1 MPRHG
6 RTAAAALAVLACLA
20 APALA
25 AGDVDSMVLA
35 GGRVGLDTPAELSLA
50 VTPEQLLTDASP
62 PPCREGFDYCLYLP
76 AEAYAGTNL
85 RSAGLAVTRREDL
98 RAPAS
103 CLLAQPDGWSG
114 LQPGVVYEGPGSPVA
129 TSRFGDVGE
138 GAAGSYTLGEVLR
151 LYDGVQCW
159 ELETRLALTRF
170 ENYPPGRVE
179 EFSDADRAD
188 VERLLWSVLDSA
200 VVAGEPVV
208 WPREGT
214 GDLSAFVRV
223 ELPAEATSPLV
234 LRGEARGVWFFE
246 GSFPVALLAEDGTEL
261 ARGFVTADGDWM
273 TEEFVPFEGELAF
286 EVTGPT
292 PAVLVLMRDNPSDLP
307 EHDAAARYE
316 LTLR

>member
-151 LYDGVQCW
+151 QMDIPC
-159 ELETRLALTRF
+159 ED
-170 ENYPPGRVE
+170 P
-179 EFSDADRAD
+179 
-188 VERLLWSVLDSA
+188 
-200 VVAGEPVV
+200 
-208 WPREGT
+208 
-214 GDLSAFVRV
+214 
-223 ELPAEATSPLV
+223 
-234 LRGEARGVWFFE
+234 
-246 GSFPVALLAEDGTEL
+246 ALLEQRVL
-261 ARGFVTADGDWM
+261 AGGPVHPERGFVVHDGARPWDSSLEVADGLWVTTSRDIL
-273 TEEFVPFEGELAF
+273 EALA
-286 EVTGPT
+286 GG
-292 PAVLVLMRDNPSDLP
+292 DGP
-307 EHDAAARYE
+307 EHAAVALGCAGWARASWNTRSARTAGSPRRCAARSCSRCRSTSAGRPP
-316 LTLR
+316 LAASAWT